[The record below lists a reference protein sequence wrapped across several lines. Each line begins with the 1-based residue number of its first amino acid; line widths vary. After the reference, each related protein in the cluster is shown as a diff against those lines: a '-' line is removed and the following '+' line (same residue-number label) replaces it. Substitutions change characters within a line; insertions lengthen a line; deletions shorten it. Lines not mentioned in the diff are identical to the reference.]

1 VSSLSELHR
10 LSIVSKVT
18 TELENHVG
26 VSDKDLAEFV
36 LALATRVRQ
45 SNGTAAQF
53 HATLLSNGAEFAESF
68 TTNLFNIIERM
79 EAAAPGASD
88 ASKKRKASSGAGG
101 SSSSGALAPTSEL
114 TIATATAATKAVL
127 AERYPGLAIPNRA
140 PVSAAVLFGD
150 EPATADTRSAR
161 SASVLAAPPSSSA
174 AAAAAAATA
183 GSADETSY
191 RPNQPSDAAPVL
203 YKVYRGQV
211 GKIAEFGAFV
221 TLEGVVGSP
230 TGLVHRDSLCTRD
243 NEPCGGGTQAKDV
256 VVRGQVVFVKV
267 LAATSSRISLSMRE
281 ADQRNGRDR
290 DPGRAARAVAHAIS
304 QQASDATA
312 ALGGGRARRDWAK
325 ELGIYVP
332 PDETIEKSK
341 GRARKRLTSPERWE
355 ARQLQA
361 SGAVPAQELPGYD
374 DDTGVLPADDAVEED
389 VDIELNEAAPAFLAG
404 QTMHHVHLSPVKI
417 VKNPDGT
424 LQRAAMTQSALAKE
438 RRELHQ
444 AQSAMLDSAPKDLNR
459 PWEDPMPE
467 PGERHIAAELRGIGA
482 APGDELPAWKQAA
495 VGRNIRYGQVSRGS
509 IKEQRESLPVFKLK
523 PELTKAI
530 AENQIL
536 VVIGE
541 TGSGKTTQ
549 MTQYLAEMGFGQ
561 RGRIGCTQPRRVAA
575 MSVAKRVADEFGCRC
590 GQEVGYSIRFDDC
603 TSSDTIIKYMT
614 DGMMLRELLVDQQ
627 LKQYSVV
634 ILDEAHE
641 RSINTDVLMGL
652 LKQTV
657 TSRRDLKL
665 IVTSATL
672 DASKFSAYFNNSPI
686 FTIPGRTY
694 PVDILYTKTP
704 ETDYLDASL
713 ITVMQIHLSEP
724 AGDILLFL
732 TGQEEIDQACQILFE
747 RMKSL
752 GPLVPELIC
761 LPIYSALPSE
771 MQTRIFEPAPPGAR
785 KLVIGTNIAETSVT
799 IDGIYYVVDPG
810 MVKIKVFN
818 SKLGLDSLVIAPISQ
833 AQARQRAGRA
843 GRTGPGRCYRLY
855 TEAAFK
861 NEMVETTV
869 PEIQRTNLANTVLQ
883 LKAMGINDLLSF
895 DFMDAPPVHTMI
907 AAMESLYALG
917 ALDDEGLLT
926 RLGRKMAE
934 FPMEPPLS
942 KCLLTSV
949 ALGCSDEV
957 LTIVA
962 MISVQN
968 IFYRPKDKQAQADA
982 KKNKFHQPEGDHL
995 TLLAVYQ
1002 AWKASGFSKP
1012 WCHENFIQQR
1022 AMSRAMDVRK
1032 QLITLMDRHQMDVVS
1047 CGKNLNRV
1055 RQCIVAGFF
1064 FHAARKDPQ
1073 EGYRTMIEGTPVFIH
1088 PSSAC
1093 YQKSPDWVIY
1103 HELVQTTKEYMR
1115 EVTVIEP
1122 SW

>member
-1 VSSLSELHR
+1 MDELHR

-36 LALATRVRQ
+36 ISIAAKSATPP
-45 SNGTAAQF
+45 AF
-53 HATLLSNGAEFAESF
+53 HAALLANGAEFPDSF
-68 TTNLFNIIERM
+68 TTNLFNIIARM
-79 EAAAPGASD
+79 QAAARAS
-88 ASKKRKASSGAGG
+88 ASGNAATSSRSKKRKSATGLIRDDDSADDDEVVSVAM
-101 SSSSGALAPTSEL
+101 PTNETRHL
-114 TIATATAATKAVL
+114 L
-127 AERYPGLAIPNRA
+127 AERFPGLAQPNRA
-140 PVSAAVLFGD
+140 PLNDALDDALAGGNSKLKSNTNNNNNNNTTTNNNNISNNISSSSSVAAS
-150 EPATADTRSAR
+150 ERSANEIDFSYNAR
-161 SASVLAAPPSSSA
+161 SPP
-174 AAAAAAATA
+174 
-183 GSADETSY
+183 
-191 RPNQPSDAAPVL
+191 DAAPVV
-203 YKVYRGQV
+203 YKIYKGTV
-211 GKIAEFGAFV
+211 GKVIDFGAFV
-221 TLEGVVGSP
+221 SLEGLSTRVD
-230 TGLVHRDSLCTRD
+230 GLVHRDQLSTRD
-243 NEPCGGGTQAKDV
+243 NEPV
-256 VVRGQVVFVKV
+256 VGSQPTEVLRRGQSVFVKV
-267 LAATSSRISLSMRE
+267 LAVAGSRISLSMRD
-281 ADQRNGRDR
+281 ADQRTGRDR
-290 DPGRAARAVAHAIS
+290 DPGRSTRAIAHAIS
-304 QQASDATA
+304 QEASDATA

-332 PDETIEKSK
+332 PDETLEKAK

-355 ARQLQA
+355 ARQLA
-361 SGAVPAQELPGYD
+361 AAGVVPADEMPGYD
-374 DDTGVLPADDAVEED
+374 EETGVLPVDDAVEED
-389 VDIELNEAAPAFLAG
+389 VDIEINEAEPTFLAG
-404 QTMHHVHLSPVKI
+404 HSMHHVHLSPVKI

-438 RRELHQ
+438 RRELKD
-444 AQSAMLDSAPKDLNR
+444 AQNSAINDAPKDLNR

-467 PGERHIAAELRGIGA
+467 PGERHIAAELRGIGQTYE
-482 APGDELPAWKQAA
+482 DMPAWKQAS
-495 VGRNIRYGQVSRGS
+495 VGRNIRYGQVSRGT
-509 IKEQRESLPVFKLK
+509 IKEQREALPVFKLK
-523 PELTKAI
+523 PELTRAI

-549 MTQYLAEMGFGQ
+549 MTQYVAEMGFGQ

-603 TSSDTIIKYMT
+603 TSTDTIIKYMT
-614 DGMMLRELLVDQQ
+614 DGMMLRELLVDQS
-627 LKQYSVV
+627 LKQYSCI

-657 TSRRDLKL
+657 TKRTDLKL

-672 DASKFSAYFNNSPI
+672 DASKFSSYFNNCPI
-686 FTIPGRTY
+686 FTIPGRTF
-694 PVDILYTKTP
+694 PVDILYAKAP

-732 TGQEEIDQACQILFE
+732 TGQEEIDTACQILYE

-785 KLVIGTNIAETSVT
+785 KLVVGTNIAETSVT

-810 MVKIKVFN
+810 MCKMKVFN
-818 SKLGLDSLVIAPISQ
+818 SKLGLDSLVISPISQ

-917 ALDDEGLLT
+917 ALDDEGLLS

-968 IFYRPKDKQAQADA
+968 VFFRPKEKQAQADA

-1002 AWKASGFSKP
+1002 AWKASGYSKP
-1012 WCHENFIQQR
+1012 WCHENFVQNR
-1022 AMSRAMDVRK
+1022 AMQRAMDVRK

-1088 PSSAC
+1088 PSSAV
-1093 YQKSPDWVIY
+1093 YQKSP
-1103 HELVQTTKEYMR
+1103 TG
-1115 EVTVIEP
+1115 
-1122 SW
+1122 